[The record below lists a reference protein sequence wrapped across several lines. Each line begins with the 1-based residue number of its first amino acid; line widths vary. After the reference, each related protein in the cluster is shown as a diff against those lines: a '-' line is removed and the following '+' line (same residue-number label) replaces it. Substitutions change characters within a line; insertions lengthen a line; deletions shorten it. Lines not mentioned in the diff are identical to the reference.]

1 MAGGEKLIGGRHDQN
16 LAGRLKACSIVLD
29 IIILPCPRKSLSM
42 LVIFESVCN
51 LRYDSSREKIFLVAL
66 NLNVRDFLSCYK

>member
-1 MAGGEKLIGGRHDQN
+1 MGLIGGRHDQN

-42 LVIFESVCN
+42 LVIFRICLQSA
-51 LRYDSSREKIFLVAL
+51 LRFFTGKNFFGRIEFKCPGLPVVL
-66 NLNVRDFLSCYK
+66 